1 MGRRLLYLLIQR
13 NLLAGLDWRV
23 GLPSAHSYSSIT
35 DYLRDFGIKYT
46 SCFATEDIAGCE
58 TSQAMLIPDTY
69 NAIILSNRGD
79 NSWQTSP
86 FGAGLSHYVGFHG
99 DGFYKPSASKVF
111 SNPRRGGNNRDP
123 QSETRPTRVRGGHL
137 PSLIDRYIQYLSPG
151 GSIFINNEVVYTR
164 PRVIIYVPCDA
175 LVTHGGSL
183 SPIELY
189 SIDWEIVGCKDVATT
204 SQPPSESAKVIRV
217 CSKDVKHNCVD
228 PIELAI
234 RLNRFASVIE

>member
-23 GLPSAHSYSSIT
+23 GLPSVHSYSSIT

-46 SCFATEDIAGCE
+46 SCFTTEDVAGCE

-69 NAIILSNRGD
+69 NAIILSPKRQD
-79 NSWQTSP
+79 
-86 FGAGLSHYVGFHG
+86 
-99 DGFYKPSASKVF
+99 
-111 SNPRRGGNNRDP
+111 
-123 QSETRPTRVRGGHL
+123 L
-137 PSLIDRYIQYLSPG
+137 PSLIDKYIRYLSPG

-164 PRVIIYVPCDA
+164 PRVVINVPCDA
-175 LVTHGGSL
+175 LTTHGGSL

-189 SIDWEIVGCKDVATT
+189 SIDWEIIGCKDVATV

-217 CSKDVKHNCVD
+217 CSKDVKHDCVD

-234 RLNRFASVIE
+234 RLNRFASIIEQPGEP

>member
-23 GLPSAHSYSSIT
+23 GLPSVHSYSSIT

-46 SCFATEDIAGCE
+46 SCFTTEDVAGCE

-69 NAIILSNRGD
+69 NAIILSPKRQD
-79 NSWQTSP
+79 
-86 FGAGLSHYVGFHG
+86 
-99 DGFYKPSASKVF
+99 
-111 SNPRRGGNNRDP
+111 
-123 QSETRPTRVRGGHL
+123 L
-137 PSLIDRYIQYLSPG
+137 PSLIDRYIRYLSPG

-164 PRVIIYVPCDA
+164 PRVVINVPCDA
-175 LVTHGGSL
+175 LTTHGGSL

-189 SIDWEIVGCKDVATT
+189 SIDWEIIGCKDVATA

-234 RLNRFASVIE
+234 RLNRFASIIEQPSEP

>member
-23 GLPSAHSYSSIT
+23 GLPSVHSYSSIT

-46 SCFATEDIAGCE
+46 SCFTTEDVAGCE

-69 NAIILSNRGD
+69 NAIILSPKRQD
-79 NSWQTSP
+79 
-86 FGAGLSHYVGFHG
+86 
-99 DGFYKPSASKVF
+99 
-111 SNPRRGGNNRDP
+111 
-123 QSETRPTRVRGGHL
+123 L
-137 PSLIDRYIQYLSPG
+137 PSLIDRYIRYLSPG
-151 GSIFINNEVVYTR
+151 GSIFIDNEVVYTR
-164 PRVIIYVPCDA
+164 PRVVINVPCDA
-175 LVTHGGSL
+175 LTTYGGSL

-189 SIDWEIVGCKDVATT
+189 SIDWEIIGCKDVATA

-217 CSKDVKHNCVD
+217 CSKDVKHDCVD

-234 RLNRFASVIE
+234 RLNRFASVIEQPSEP

>member
-23 GLPSAHSYSSIT
+23 GLPSVHSYSSIT

-46 SCFATEDIAGCE
+46 SCFTTEDVAGCE

-69 NAIILSNRGD
+69 NAIILSPKRQD
-79 NSWQTSP
+79 
-86 FGAGLSHYVGFHG
+86 
-99 DGFYKPSASKVF
+99 
-111 SNPRRGGNNRDP
+111 
-123 QSETRPTRVRGGHL
+123 L
-137 PSLIDRYIQYLSPG
+137 PSLIDKYIRYLSPG

-164 PRVIIYVPCDA
+164 PRVVINVPCDA
-175 LVTHGGSL
+175 LTTHGGSL

-189 SIDWEIVGCKDVATT
+189 SIDWEIIGCKDVATV

-234 RLNRFASVIE
+234 RLNRFASIIEQPSEP

>member
-46 SCFATEDIAGCE
+46 SCFTTEDIAGCE
-58 TSQAMLIPDTY
+58 KSQAMLIPDTY
-69 NAIILSNRGD
+69 NAIILSPKRQD
-79 NSWQTSP
+79 
-86 FGAGLSHYVGFHG
+86 
-99 DGFYKPSASKVF
+99 
-111 SNPRRGGNNRDP
+111 
-123 QSETRPTRVRGGHL
+123 L
-137 PSLIDRYIQYLSPG
+137 PSLIDRYIRYLSPG

-164 PRVIIYVPCDA
+164 PRVVINVPCDA
-175 LVTHGGSL
+175 LTTHGGSL

-189 SIDWEIVGCKDVATT
+189 SIDWEIIGCKDVATA
-204 SQPPSESAKVIRV
+204 SQPSSESAKVIRV
-217 CSKDVKHNCVD
+217 CSKDVKHDCVD

-234 RLNRFASVIE
+234 RLNRFASIIE

>member
-46 SCFATEDIAGCE
+46 SCFATEHIAGCE

-69 NAIILSNRGD
+69 NAIILSNKGD
-79 NSWQTSP
+79 NSWQTPPFVAGSP
-86 FGAGLSHYVGFHG
+86 HYVGFHG
-99 DGFYKPSASKVF
+99 DRFINPSASKVP
-111 SNPRRGGNNRDP
+111 SNPQRGGNNRDP
-123 QSETRPTRVRGGHL
+123 QSETRPSGREGGH
-137 PSLIDRYIQYLSPG
+137 RYRIYLRYLSPG

-164 PRVIIYVPCDA
+164 PRVVINVPCDA
-175 LVTHGGSL
+175 LTTHGGSL

-189 SIDWEIVGCKDVATT
+189 SIDWEIIGCKDVATA

-217 CSKDVKHNCVD
+217 CSKDVKHDCVD

>member
-23 GLPSAHSYSSIT
+23 GLPSVHSYSSIT

-46 SCFATEDIAGCE
+46 SCFTTEDVAGCE

-79 NSWQTSP
+79 NSWQALPFRAGSP
-86 FGAGLSHYVGFHG
+86 HYVGFHG
-99 DGFYKPSASKVF
+99 DGFIKNSLTELL

-123 QSETRPTRVRGGHL
+123 QGETRPGGREGVH
-137 PSLIDRYIQYLSPG
+137 RYIRYLAPG

-164 PRVIIYVPCDA
+164 PRVVINVPCDA
-175 LVTHGGSL
+175 LTTHGGSL

-189 SIDWEIVGCKDVATT
+189 SIDWEIIGCEDVATAN
-204 SQPPSESAKVIRV
+204 QPPSESVRVIRV

-234 RLNRFASVIE
+234 RLNRFASIIEQPGET

>member
-46 SCFATEDIAGCE
+46 SCFTTEDIAGCE
-58 TSQAMLIPDTY
+58 TSQTMLIPDTY

-86 FGAGLSHYVGFHG
+86 FSAGSPHFVEFHE
-99 DGFYKPSASKVF
+99 DRFIKPSASKVPN
-111 SNPRRGGNNRDP
+111 NPHRGGNNRDP
-123 QSETRPTRVRGGHL
+123 QGETRPPGREGGH
-137 PSLIDRYIQYLSPG
+137 RYIRYLIRYLSPG
-151 GSIFINNEVVYTR
+151 GSVFIDNEVVYTR
-164 PRVIIYVPCDA
+164 PRVVINVPCDA
-175 LVTHGGSL
+175 LTTHGGSL

-189 SIDWEIVGCKDVATT
+189 SIDWEIIGCKDVATA
-204 SQPPSESAKVIRV
+204 SQPPSGSVKVIRV